1 MADISQGRN
10 SNSAFSQSPQT
21 ATGMANRK
29 FWSTLLLLLLIPE
42 MYAEPA
48 CDSDIWCH
56 GPLLNAVQTAGLFKD
71 SKTFVDMPLK
81 VDPETMMNAFNS
93 LNSSVKENSS
103 ELRAF
108 VDRFFDLPG
117 SELVTW
123 EPEDAVENPA
133 FLRFVR
139 DPVYRQFGKDM
150 CSMWKHL
157 GRKIK
162 RNVKDHPERYS
173 LIYMEHPF
181 IVPGG
186 RFRETYYWDSFWV
199 VKGLLSCEM
208 THTVKG
214 MLQNFLSLITRYGM
228 IPNGSRM
235 YYTKRSQPPFFIP
248 MVQLYLHAT
257 NDTEFIRSN
266 IDIIEKEYLFWNTNR
281 TVDFQYGGKSV
292 TLNRYATPIDEPRP
306 ESYREDKETARRA
319 SDRAPPEVYT
329 NLASAAESGW
339 DFSSRWFS
347 SSYNET
353 FNKTMWLTYI
363 DTTDVV
369 PVDLNSVLCWNE
381 HILEG
386 FFAML
391 GNHNKSAEYASERS
405 ARMRTMSEVFWNS
418 RAGQWFDVSIKGRH
432 QRQSFYPSN
441 LFPLFTGC
449 FETNKGLENVLN
461 YLKGRNLLNFISGVP
476 TSRVNTGQQWD
487 FPNAW
492 PPLIDAVTTALERI
506 NVKSREA
513 ALNLADQWV
522 KSNYVGWQRKKK
534 MFEKYVVTDYGSRG
548 SGGEYD
554 VQEGFGWTNGVVLD
568 LLRRY
573 GKQLTYH
580 ADHVANSATWK
591 ETSSIACALYGI
603 LHAIL

>member
-10 SNSAFSQSPQT
+10 YNSAFSQSPQT

-42 MYAEPA
+42 IYAEPA

-93 LNSSVKENSS
+93 LNSSVKDNSS

-214 MLQNFLSLITRYGM
+214 MLQNFLSFITRYGM

-386 FFAML
+386 LFAML
-391 GNHNKSAEYASERS
+391 GNHNKSAEYASKRS
-405 ARMRTMSEVFWNS
+405 ARMRKMSEVFWNS
-418 RAGQWFDVSIKGRH
+418 QAGQ
-432 QRQSFYPSN
+432 
-441 LFPLFTGC
+441 C
-449 FETNKGLENVLN
+449 
-461 YLKGRNLLNFISGVP
+461 GVP
-476 TSRVNTGQQWD
+476 TSLVNTGQQWD

-492 PPLIDAVTTALERI
+492 PPLIDAVITALERI
-506 NVKSREA
+506 NDKSRET

-568 LLRRY
+568 LLTRY
-573 GKQLTYH
+573 EMLEEKDLEELVRDVGRGVELLPVLVEPVSEKAVGVLALVAWKTLTG
-580 ADHVANSATWK
+580 
-591 ETSSIACALYGI
+591 L
-603 LHAIL
+603 